1 MKLNKAN
8 KDILVSDI
16 ETVISCLKM
25 KRGFLNKDAIPKP
38 LTKETLFDEDIEL
51 TSALSQCNRFR
62 FFRNIEMTI
71 LRMLYVR

>member
-8 KDILVSDI
+8 KDIRVSDI

-38 LTKETLFDEDIEL
+38 LTKETLFDEDIEYLEKEILPKIKEL
-51 TSALSQCNRFR
+51 T
-62 FFRNIEMTI
+62 I
-71 LRMLYVR
+71 